1 MDDWRWCLTTS
12 PRVNRPLS
20 EEKFQWTKSGNGLM
34 KVEQVPNAE
43 FFSVSE
49 YVRQKASIATVYV
62 IKIKNK

>member
-34 KVEQVPNAE
+34 KVEQVPLNGE
-43 FFSVSE
+43 FFSVSK
-49 YVRQKASIATVYV
+49 YVRQKASIATVFFLRN
-62 IKIKNK
+62 KN